1 VGHQNAKRRFLCG
14 SADSAP
20 TYGHS
25 FAAHPAWFAA
35 NMIEDRTTIF
45 HGDYKFDNYIFS
57 PGEAKI
63 IAVLDW
69 EVSICRNMSARL
81 IHD

>member
-1 VGHQNAKRRFLCG
+1 
-14 SADSAP
+14 
-20 TYGHS
+20 
-25 FAAHPAWFAA
+25 
-35 NMIEDRTTIF
+35 MIEDRTTIF